1 MQSVQATRSFLASCA
16 AMCAALWCV
25 AAGPACAEGS
35 AFEGVWIGAT
45 TGERVVD
52 LVLVVETKDGR
63 TLRAR
68 EEFNRGS
75 DGQPLSEA
83 DVVRKFTD
91 NAARVLS
98 PSRVQQVLE
107 LTMALDRAADVVA
120 LTDALAR

>member
-1 MQSVQATRSFLASCA
+1 MSSPIAARRPPASAARADPARRSAGGKRWSGTRHI
-16 AMCAALWCV
+16 
-25 AAGPACAEGS
+25 PA
-35 AFEGVWIGAT
+35 
-45 TGERVVD
+45 RP
-52 LVLVVETKDGR
+52 R

-107 LTMALDRAADVVA
+107 LMMALDRAADVVA